1 MKKIGLTLLVALC
14 GTYCLAQQN
23 KLSYGLK
30 AGINISTINYGD
42 PKSKTGF
49 VGGAFANYKINESI
63 SIQPEVLYSMQ
74 GYTSTIIGDFE
85 GSAVNYKDDTK
96 LHYLNIP
103 IMLRYNY
110 KGIFAEVGPQFGINL
125 RNTLDYEVELDYYG
139 NNVTFSDRLKDIAK
153 TFDFGVG
160 VGLGYEIPKTNLNV
174 NARYMSSLT
183 SFYTDAGTTSGGY
196 QFVDNESG
204 SPKNR
209 VLSFSLGYKF

>member
-1 MKKIGLTLLVALC
+1 MKKLIFVAL
-14 GTYCLAQQN
+14 LALISITTFSQA
-23 KLSYGLK
+23 KFGVK
-30 AGINISTINYGD
+30 AGLNVANLTGDDTDDVDARISGVF
-42 PKSKTGF
+42 G
-49 VGGAFANYKINESI
+49 VFAKVSI
-63 SIQPEVLYSMQ
+63 SETIAFQPEVLYSMQ

-174 NARYMSSLT
+174 NARYMFSLT